1 MSVRVYMIKV
11 MDDKIWLDGKRKIA
25 CGTNLVPRAFELTS
39 RSQLKGP
46 GDEVGVVLLIW
57 WLVQSE
63 IWRTTLICN
72 LNWFCSE
79 ITSGLV
85 MFWKCVVFALCLFLY
100 STLSAEWKTMSRM
113 QLAKR
118 KQHSIDVHV
127 VCSYL
132 MPFFLSKSCARNI
145 VLFYMILLSYIMYR
159 T

>member
-1 MSVRVYMIKV
+1 MWVIYKDSPRSNNSCQSVFTWLKSWMIKYDWMENV
-11 MDDKIWLDGKRKIA
+11 K
-25 CGTNLVPRAFELTS
+25 S
-39 RSQLKGP
+39 R
-46 GDEVGVVLLIW
+46 VVLLIW

-145 VLFYMILLSYIMYR
+145 VLFYMILLSHIMYR

>member
-1 MSVRVYMIKV
+1 MWIIYKDSPRSNNWCQSMFTWLKSWMIKYDWMEDV
-11 MDDKIWLDGKRKIA
+11 K
-25 CGTNLVPRAFELTS
+25 S
-39 RSQLKGP
+39 R
-46 GDEVGVVLLIW
+46 VVLLIW

-63 IWRTTLICN
+63 IWRTTLISN

-79 ITSGLV
+79 MTSGLV
-85 MFWKCVVFALCLFLY
+85 MFWKCIVFALCLFLY
-100 STLSAEWKTMSRM
+100 SILSAEWKTMSRM

-118 KQHSIDVHV
+118 KQYSIDVHV

-145 VLFYMILLSYIMYR
+145 IIFYMILLSYIMYR

>member
-1 MSVRVYMIKV
+1 MWVIYKDSPRSNTWYQSMFTWLKSWMIKYDWMENV
-11 MDDKIWLDGKRKIA
+11 K
-25 CGTNLVPRAFELTS
+25 S
-39 RSQLKGP
+39 R
-46 GDEVGVVLLIW
+46 VVLLIW

-100 STLSAEWKTMSRM
+100 SILSVEWKTMSRM

-127 VCSYL
+127 VCSYSV

-145 VLFYMILLSYIMYR
+145 VLFYMILLSHIMYR

>member
-1 MSVRVYMIKV
+1 MSVRLYMIKV

-25 CGTNLVPRAFELTS
+25 CG
-39 RSQLKGP
+39 RSQLKGT

-79 ITSGLV
+79 IT

-100 STLSAEWKTMSRM
+100 SILSAEWKRM

-145 VLFYMILLSYIMYR
+145 ILFYMILLSYIMYR